1 MKKRTFIATIAVVL
15 VAGASIFVACKKEE
29 KNEKQNIVSNA
40 KSFYDDRVTLSEF
53 ASSMETDDEISFFQ
67 QNETTDHSNVYPA
80 LLADINANNFTGD
93 AFRVKIKFSWGYNC
107 TTPIGICF
115 IITYFADMEDNATLY
130 LYNGKCVIVPDSEEN
145 GLTAD
150 LFSPVYN
157 DVYIN
162 DLLAVKHGIYKACYD
177 ENTETIAIV
186 TDVVNSTY

>member
-1 MKKRTFIATIAVVL
+1 MTKRTIFATIAVAL
-15 VAGASIFVACKKEE
+15 IAGVSIFVACSKEE

-67 QNETTDHSNVYPA
+67 QNEATDHSNVYPA

-93 AFRVKIKFSWGYNC
+93 AFRVKIKFSWGSNC
-107 TTPIGICF
+107 TTPTGICF

-150 LFSPVYN
+150 LYSPVFE

-162 DLLAVKHGIYKACYD
+162 DMLAVKHGIYKACYD
-177 ENTETIAIV
+177 ESTETIAIV
-186 TDVVNSTY
+186 TDVTNNTY

>member
-1 MKKRTFIATIAVVL
+1 MTKRTIFATIAVAFI
-15 VAGASIFVACKKEE
+15 AGASIFAACTKEE

-107 TTPIGICF
+107 TTPTGICF

-150 LFSPVYN
+150 LYSPVFE

-162 DLLAVKHGIYKACYD
+162 DMLAVKHGIYKACYD
-177 ENTETIAIV
+177 ESTETIAIV
-186 TDVVNSTY
+186 TDVTNNTY